1 MDRRR
6 FLSLA
11 PAAAAASATSAL
23 PALAAA
29 PLAGSAPPGFYRMK
43 FGDHELTV
51 LLDGTVP
58 VPLTALYNNT
68 SPERVEEGL
77 AAAFLRSPVDLS
89 VNAFLVNTGE
99 RLVLID
105 TGTGTL
111 LGPTLGR
118 LPSALKASGY
128 SPDQVDDVVLTH
140 IHTDHSGG
148 LVVDGEQ
155 VFPNATVHAHRRDVD
170 YWLSEANRAAA
181 PADKKELFEGAVA
194 SLEPYRKA
202 GRLVPFDDNAE
213 PVPGFRTVFRPGH
226 TPGHSAV
233 VVESRGEKLVLWG
246 DITHGDVIQ
255 FDEPGVGIAFDED
268 TPAAVATRALA
279 FAEAA
284 DERYLVGGAHIRF
297 PGLGHVRRDDKG
309 YDWVPLNYTLP
320 G

>member
-1 MDRRR
+1 
-6 FLSLA
+6 
-11 PAAAAASATSAL
+11 TSAL

-105 TGTGTL
+105 AGTGTL

-155 VFPNATVHAHRRDVD
+155 
-170 YWLSEANRAAA
+170 
-181 PADKKELFEGAVA
+181 
-194 SLEPYRKA
+194 
-202 GRLVPFDDNAE
+202 
-213 PVPGFRTVFRPGH
+213 
-226 TPGHSAV
+226 
-233 VVESRGEKLVLWG
+233 
-246 DITHGDVIQ
+246 
-255 FDEPGVGIAFDED
+255 
-268 TPAAVATRALA
+268 
-279 FAEAA
+279 
-284 DERYLVGGAHIRF
+284 
-297 PGLGHVRRDDKG
+297 
-309 YDWVPLNYTLP
+309 
-320 G
+320 